1 MAWIEGNQIRPI
13 NEFANINEQI
23 ANIEGYIEEDEA
35 KVLLYKFFRHNIT
48 YATNVFMGV
57 KLFPFQHLAIKTML
71 DTDYT
76 LNIWSRGLSKCEK
89 KGSLVFT
96 NSGIK
101 KIEDVEIG
109 DYILSK
115 DNMNLVEDKVINPK
129 DKIYKVKTK
138 KGYESG
144 GLDYHR
150 VLTLNKNLE
159 QKWKY
164 SKDLKRGDCLIMRK
178 NHNLGNQYDI
188 FEGFHIKKTRL
199 DQIII
204 NPKNVAIEDWY
215 YFFGLLIGDGCFTDK
230 IVSITSEDIEIENFL
245 ISFSDRL
252 GLNLR
257 ISKKENNSAKSYII
271 SNKSLKKFL
280 IYCGFKVGVKSG
292 DKVIPQKLLKCS
304 DYNASR
310 ILSGLFDTDGYAS
323 ISPTRRNSNGVK
335 VGYTSTSMELIKQVR
350 FLLLLMG
357 IESSTNICFKE
368 GLSDFMGKKYHCN
381 QAWSI
386 VILGYEN
393 IKIFKDKINFNI
405 KRKKQRLNV
414 INQAKYKNGEFSNY
428 IPFIGEYLQKKTGKK
443 SIRRRREGLKLNF
456 RKNTSKKLGK
466 TLYDFVDEES
476 KRKIEP
482 LLNDNLFFDF
492 VESIEEDF
500 AETVDLQVKNEHCYV
515 SDGVIS
521 HNSFSCG
528 IYAVLD
534 AIFNQGIQI
543 GILSAAFR
551 QSKQI
556 FRKIEDIASKPEAVL
571 LNQLIGNR
579 GVSKGNDEW
588 ILKIGDSTIRA
599 LPLGDGCLAP
609 NTLIHTDS
617 GFHFIEDLFPKIN
630 LQEDHQEFP
639 VNPDFAIKSHKGFLP
654 SDQKFYNG
662 IRDTLKITT
671 NLGYEIEGTL
681 NHKFKVVCP
690 KTGDFI
696 WKSLED
702 ITHEDYLVMSANES
716 WHRNETN
723 ITEEEAYATGLLI
736 GDGSFKEPSKIGFA
750 TEDHELAIYL
760 ENANIMKN
768 WTQCSDKTHYCGTG
782 GEQMKQNF
790 MSKMGISNDHIDTLN
805 KRFPSKILQSNKKIV
820 ANFISGL
827 FDSDGGIQIQSRKGY
842 DSCCVSFYNSSKILI
857 QQLHQILLHFGIK
870 SNFDGGRERKYD
882 KRFGEIDWNTAYALQ
897 ITGVDVKKF
906 YEEIGFKLKRK
917 QDLLESFC
925 QNKKRWFNI
934 GKNDHINCMREIL
947 VNEITQNK
955 LKPKNKNLNLSKLKK
970 KKYLTQQCLESYIQ
984 NFGIEKKY
992 SYLINDGVFF
1002 QQVDSIVESKSPTYD
1017 LHVPSTHEYN
1027 ASGFIVHNSKLR
1039 GFRFHRIIIDE
1050 MLLMPERIYN
1060 EVILPFLAV
1069 TDNPDK
1075 QEELA
1080 AAEDIL
1086 IAQGKMKEEDRYV
1099 WPNNKLIALSSA
1111 SYKFEYLYK
1120 FYKTYEN
1127 LIMNPDSY
1135 GLENEMG
1142 EEDLS
1147 GSETATRAIIQLSYD
1162 CAPRKLYDKTLIK
1175 QSIATMSQSQFD
1187 REFGAKFTDDSS
1199 GYFKISRMANC
1210 TVPYGQSP
1218 SVEVVGDPDGKYI
1231 LAFDPNWAENDSSD
1245 DFALHLFKLN
1255 DQKKM
1260 GTVVHSYAL
1269 SNTRL
1274 KEHMNYFMYVLKHFN
1289 VVMIIG
1295 DYMGGLSFMNSCNE
1309 SKLFIDEGIE
1319 LRRFEGINFDD
1330 VEKYQEALEEAA
1342 EQYKPDEEGVYY
1354 VHLQNPSSG
1363 WIRRANEHLQG
1374 CFDHQRV
1381 QFAADAVDAE
1391 FAVQKKAKI
1400 PINNLKFRNQLDD
1413 EELAHYEEDMKD
1425 SKSKIVEFI
1434 EHQTDMIDLI
1444 KAESALIQIT
1454 TSPQGTQTFDLPKNL
1469 KNQTGPNKTRKDSYS
1484 AMVLG
1489 NWMVKLYYGFTNF
1502 ESDVEAGFI
1511 PRFIK

>member
-1 MAWIEGNQIRPI
+1 MAWIEGNQNRPI

-35 KVLLYKFFRHNIT
+35 KILLYKFFRHNIT

-76 LNIWSRGLSKCEK
+76 LNIWSRGLSK
-89 KGSLVFT
+89 
-96 NSGIK
+96 
-101 KIEDVEIG
+101 
-109 DYILSK
+109 
-115 DNMNLVEDKVINPK
+115 
-129 DKIYKVKTK
+129 
-138 KGYESG
+138 
-144 GLDYHR
+144 
-150 VLTLNKNLE
+150 
-159 QKWKY
+159 
-164 SKDLKRGDCLIMRK
+164 
-178 NHNLGNQYDI
+178 
-188 FEGFHIKKTRL
+188 
-199 DQIII
+199 
-204 NPKNVAIEDWY
+204 
-215 YFFGLLIGDGCFTDK
+215 
-230 IVSITSEDIEIENFL
+230 
-245 ISFSDRL
+245 
-252 GLNLR
+252 
-257 ISKKENNSAKSYII
+257 
-271 SNKSLKKFL
+271 
-280 IYCGFKVGVKSG
+280 
-292 DKVIPQKLLKCS
+292 
-304 DYNASR
+304 
-310 ILSGLFDTDGYAS
+310 
-323 ISPTRRNSNGVK
+323 
-335 VGYTSTSMELIKQVR
+335 
-350 FLLLLMG
+350 
-357 IESSTNICFKE
+357 
-368 GLSDFMGKKYHCN
+368 
-381 QAWSI
+381 
-386 VILGYEN
+386 
-393 IKIFKDKINFNI
+393 
-405 KRKKQRLNV
+405 
-414 INQAKYKNGEFSNY
+414 
-428 IPFIGEYLQKKTGKK
+428 
-443 SIRRRREGLKLNF
+443 
-456 RKNTSKKLGK
+456 
-466 TLYDFVDEES
+466 
-476 KRKIEP
+476 
-482 LLNDNLFFDF
+482 
-492 VESIEEDF
+492 
-500 AETVDLQVKNEHCYV
+500 
-515 SDGVIS
+515 
-521 HNSFSCG
+521 SFSCG

-551 QSKQI
+551 QCPTSDSLILTKRGLIKIKDIKIGEEVFARDNWQKIRDKWKNETVDGLRVTTKKGYSIAGKKEHSILTFNKTKQSFEYKDSKNIKIGDIIPISLNNKEYGQNILKEFKPKIKLNHRSKPLILSTNEKEFYYLLGSFIGDGTFRLDGGQKRFEFTSGDQESIDWVKNYVQFLLPENKIEEGFKKDKNGNPTNTKYLTFNSNALGELFEFFGYETGKNAITKVIPEKVFQSTKENISSFMQGLMDTDGSACFSKKSKEITLSTSSKEIAQKFQLLLLNFGIVSNLSTEPARGDIEICGVKTIGRESYKVRITGYDNIKKYYDNINFKLQRKSLLTNDYLKNTSEKTKKSNVIIPGINKYITKKYKGFDGRQEWSKTKLKQNLASGKITSNEDIELCNNLINEDIFFDYVEDISIEKNAETYDIEVENEHCYWGNGFINHNSKQI

-609 NTLIHTDS
+609 NTLINTDS
-617 GFHFIEDLFPKIN
+617 GFYFIEDLFPEIN
-630 LQEDHQEFP
+630 LQDDHQEFP
-639 VNPDFAIKSHKGFLP
+639 VSPSFSIKSLKGFLP

-690 KTGDFI
+690 KTGEFI
-696 WKSLED
+696 WKPLEN

-716 WHRNETN
+716 WHKNETN
-723 ITEEEAYATGLLI
+723 ITEEEAYVTGLLI
-736 GDGSFKEPSKIGFA
+736 GDGCFTRPSNIGFS
-750 TEDHELAIYL
+750 TKDKELVVAL
-760 ENANIMKN
+760 EKSKVMKS
-768 WTQCSDKTHYCGTG
+768 WSQHADGVHYYGIG

-790 MSKMGISNDHIDTLN
+790 MSKMEISNDHIDTLN

-984 NFGIEKKY
+984 NFGIKKKY
-992 SYLINDGVFF
+992 SHLINDGVFF

-1135 GLENEMG
+1135 GLESETG
-1142 EEDLS
+1142 EENLS

-1199 GYFKISRMANC
+1199 GYFKISRMAACN
-1210 TVPYGQSP
+1210 VPYGETP
-1218 SVEVVGDPDGKYI
+1218 SVEIIGDPDGKYI
-1231 LAFDPNWAENDSSD
+1231 VAIDPSWAENDSSD

-1255 DQKKM
+1255 DDKKM

-1274 KEHMNYFMYVLKHFN
+1274 KDHVNYFLYILTYFN
-1289 VVMIIG
+1289 VVAIIG

-1309 SKLFIDEGIE
+1309 SKAFIDAGIE
-1319 LRRFEGINFDD
+1319 LKRFENIDFDN
-1330 VEKYQEALEEAA
+1330 VEKYQEALEEAS
-1342 EQYKPDEEGVYY
+1342 EQYRPEEGVYY
-1354 VHLQNPSSG
+1354 IHLQNPSSG
-1363 WIRRANEHLQG
+1363 WIRRANEYLQG
-1374 CFDHQRV
+1374 CFDHKKIK
-1381 QFAADAVDAE
+1381 FAADAVDEE
-1391 FAVQKKAKI
+1391 FTRQKKAKI
-1400 PINNLKFRNQLDD
+1400 PINDLKFRNRLDD

-1434 EHQTDMIDLI
+1434 EHQTNMIDLI

-1469 KNQTGPNKTRKDSYS
+1469 RNQTGPNKTRKDSYS

-1489 NWMVKLYYGFTNF
+1489 NWMIKLYYGFTNF
-1502 ESDVEAGFI
+1502 ERDVEAGFI